1 MYWLIGGLIGGLI
14 GLLWHISSTLDCI
27 SAQLRPKPVATV
39 GLVACPGCGKVA
51 LSNNHPCDGQ
61 YCDPKRL
68 RAIAEEMEANQERAD
83 FAQKHPAVA
92 RALYA
97 NLKETP

>member
-1 MYWLIGGLIGGLI
+1 MIWIICGLCGLIC
-14 GLLWHISSTLDCI
+14 LWRISSTLDGI
-27 SAQLRPKPVATV
+27 SAQLRPKPVAPV

-61 YCDPKRL
+61 YCDPKP
-68 RAIAEEMEANQERAD
+68 MSANQERAD
-83 FAQKHPAVA
+83 FAQKHPAIA

-97 NLKETP
+97 DLKVKPF